1 METNTKNAKKGGKN
15 KKNILYVILWV
26 IVGAIILGGVV
37 TAFILNYNTS
47 APTKITILDDGH
59 DIYVHADMNDNYH
72 TYRFKFVNGEDEIII
87 DSDSNTLFVGDLLSQ
102 GIVLGQTYQISVCY
116 LSENEGNNSEYSQP
130 TEWTVNTYLSAPLL
144 VYDDEDLI
152 TWEEVANADY
162 YMVYINELAPIR
174 TEDCSIDLQS
184 LSGGE
189 RSFVVKAYSD
199 IDYYKD
205 SPLSNELSVTVV
217 HRLLPFES
225 INFDEETKVLTL
237 LGSEELAKIDVYL
250 GEEVYECI
258 EFSKSEVDGQ
268 YTYEIDLSLIY
279 LGGMTVGACPSNE
292 DEYNVYEG
300 EVVYAE
306 GFEPASEE
314 GEEVG

>member
-1 METNTKNAKKGGKN
+1 METNTKNAKKGEKN

-47 APTKITILDDGH
+47 APTKIAILDDGH

-225 INFDEETKVLTL
+225 VNFDEETKVLTL